1 VRDYSAGPR
10 ILESATRLL
19 QVHDTRD
26 LNAAKLSGGDAVRIK
41 QGTLIGMALA
51 AFLATASQAAD
62 IKVISANAMR
72 EVIAEARADF
82 EAKTGNRVTIV
93 VVETG
98 EIRRRIMG
106 GEAFDVAIVPRDV
119 SDEFEKAGKI
129 GPGSAV
135 SLTRVNFGLAV
146 PTDSPRPDV
155 STPDALKRT
164 LLAARTVL
172 ITDPATGGVSGVH
185 FMEVVN
191 KLGIAE
197 EMKDN
202 IVANP
207 GGAVLA
213 KRVVQGEADLAAA
226 AESEIRC
233 VKGATFLPYPAVF
246 QRTIIFRGGVGTA
259 TKNASAANAY
269 LSFMTGS
276 EAANAYS
283 AHCLTRG

>member
-1 VRDYSAGPR
+1 
-10 ILESATRLL
+10 LL
-19 QVHDTRD
+19 QLHDTRD
-26 LNAAKLSGGDAVRIK
+26 LNAAKLSGDDAVRTM

-51 AFLATASQAAD
+51 ACLATASQAAD
-62 IKVISANAMR
+62 VKVISANAMR
-72 EVIAEARADF
+72 EVVAEARADF
-82 EAKTGNRVTIV
+82 EAKTGNRITIV
-93 VVETG
+93 VAETG
-98 EIRRRIMG
+98 EIRRRVMG
-106 GEAFDVAIVPRDV
+106 GEAFDIVIVPRDV

-164 LLAARTVL
+164 LLAAKTVL

-191 KLGIAE
+191 KLGIAT
-197 EMKDN
+197 EMKDH
-202 IVANP
+202 IVDNP

-246 QRTIIFRGGVGTA
+246 QRTIIFRGGVSTA
-259 TKNASAANAY
+259 TKSASAANAY
-269 LSFMTGS
+269 LSFLTSS

>member
-1 VRDYSAGPR
+1 M
-10 ILESATRLL
+10 
-19 QVHDTRD
+19 
-26 LNAAKLSGGDAVRIK
+26 

-51 AFLATASQAAD
+51 ACLATASQAAD

-72 EVIAEARADF
+72 EVIAESRADF
-82 EAKTGNRVTIV
+82 EAKSGNRVIIV
-93 VVETG
+93 VAETG
-98 EIRRRIMG
+98 EIRRRVMG
-106 GEAFDVAIVPRDV
+106 GEAFDVVIVPRDV

-155 STPDALKRT
+155 ATPDALKRT
-164 LLAARTVL
+164 LLAAKTVL

-191 KLGIAE
+191 KLGIAA
-197 EMKDN
+197 EMKDH
-202 IVANP
+202 IVDNP

-226 AESEIRC
+226 PSPKSAASRAPPSCPTPRC
-233 VKGATFLPYPAVF
+233 SSAPSSFGA
-246 QRTIIFRGGVGTA
+246 
-259 TKNASAANAY
+259 ASASPAGMPTPPMPICP
-269 LSFMTGS
+269 S
-276 EAANAYS
+276 
-283 AHCLTRG
+283 

>member
-1 VRDYSAGPR
+1 VRDYSAGPS
-10 ILESATRLL
+10 ILESDPRLL
-19 QVHDTRD
+19 QLHDTRD
-26 LNAAKLSGGDAVRIK
+26 LNAAKLSGDDAVRTM
-41 QGTLIGMALA
+41 QGSLIGVALA
-51 AFLATASQAAD
+51 ACLATASQAAD
-62 IKVISANAMR
+62 VKVISANAMR
-72 EVIAEARADF
+72 EVIAESRADF
-82 EAKTGNRVTIV
+82 EAKTGNRLTIV

-155 STPDALKRT
+155 STPEALKST
-164 LLAARTVL
+164 LLAAKTVL

-185 FMEVVN
+185 FMEVIN
-191 KLGIAE
+191 KLGIAA
-197 EMKDN
+197 EMKDK

-246 QRTIIFRGGVGTA
+246 QRTIIFRGGVGSA
-259 TKNASAANAY
+259 TNNASAANAY
-269 LSFMTGS
+269 LSFLTS
-276 EAANAYS
+276 NEASNAYS

>member
-1 VRDYSAGPR
+1 
-10 ILESATRLL
+10 L
-19 QVHDTRD
+19 HDTRD
-26 LNAAKLSGGDAVRIK
+26 LNAAKLSGDDAVRTM
-41 QGTLIGMALA
+41 QGSLIGVALA
-51 AFLATASQAAD
+51 ACLATASQAAD
-62 IKVISANAMR
+62 VKVISANAMR
-72 EVIAEARADF
+72 EVIAESRADF
-82 EAKTGNRVTIV
+82 EAKTGNRLTIV

-155 STPDALKRT
+155 STPEALKST
-164 LLAARTVL
+164 LLAAKTVL

-185 FMEVVN
+185 FMEVIN
-191 KLGIAE
+191 KLGIAG
-197 EMKDN
+197 EMKDK

-246 QRTIIFRGGVGTA
+246 QRTIIFRGGVGSA
-259 TKNASAANAY
+259 TNNASAANAY
-269 LSFMTGS
+269 LSFLTS
-276 EAANAYS
+276 NEASNAYS